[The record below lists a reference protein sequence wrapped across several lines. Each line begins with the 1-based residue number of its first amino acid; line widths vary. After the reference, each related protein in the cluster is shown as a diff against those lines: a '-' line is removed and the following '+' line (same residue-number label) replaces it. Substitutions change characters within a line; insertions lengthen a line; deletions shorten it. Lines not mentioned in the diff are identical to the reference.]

1 MGLMEKMT
9 LCQEQYLRLQQ
20 LGESFLAKKAPD
32 LDDVEYLILERER
45 CLLTIQTDPLS
56 TADRLNLDRLCRKNK
71 ETLTVQEQQQIELY
85 LELKKRNNALI
96 NQDQAL
102 NMRLRNLQKQY
113 TDNEEGSQ
121 DKQDKQKKQTAVN
134 QVYDNQYLGRRFN
147 RLR

>member
-1 MGLMEKMT
+1 MGLMEKMA
-9 LCQEQYLRLQQ
+9 LCQEQYARLQQ
-20 LGESFLAKKAPD
+20 LGESFLEKKAPD

-71 ETLTVQEQQQIELY
+71 ETLTAQEQQQAELY
-85 LELKKRNNALI
+85 LALKKKNHTLI

-102 NMRLRNLQKQY
+102 NMKLRNLQKQY
-113 TDNEEGSQ
+113 VDKEE
-121 DKQDKQKKQTAVN
+121 DPQDKQKKQASAN
-134 QVYDNQYLGRRFN
+134 QAYDNQYLGRRFN